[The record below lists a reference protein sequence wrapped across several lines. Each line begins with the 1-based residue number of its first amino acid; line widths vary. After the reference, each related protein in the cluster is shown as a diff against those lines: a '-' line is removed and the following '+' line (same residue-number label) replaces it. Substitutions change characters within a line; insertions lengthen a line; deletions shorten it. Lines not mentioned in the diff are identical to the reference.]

1 MVRVLICSCNE
12 NNENS
17 HISFFVIGLQWSKT
31 CDNWRHW
38 SVVWPQGGIYSGFDL
53 LVSHLSF
60 QTYTKHCK
68 SAKCP
73 DLTSQ
78 LGFLVVWFPTCLAV
92 SILDRRWVE
101 TVVNGVT
108 KSSGQGST
116 GVLAPIREWPPG
128 GWRGKR
134 GRGRDSQGSQGA
146 PLTGFGDEK
155 RGRQIRE
162 KLKGSCGLVADK
174 KELNILIFCSCG
186 DLPS

>member
-1 MVRVLICSCNE
+1 M
-12 NNENS
+12 
-17 HISFFVIGLQWSKT
+17 
-31 CDNWRHW
+31 
-38 SVVWPQGGIYSGFDL
+38 
-53 LVSHLSF
+53 
-60 QTYTKHCK
+60 
-68 SAKCP
+68 
-73 DLTSQ
+73 
-78 LGFLVVWFPTCLAV
+78 
-92 SILDRRWVE
+92 
-101 TVVNGVT
+101 VNGVT

-174 KELNILIFCSCG
+174 KELNPTTRIPNSSACPPVRHAKGVTFFNNRWR
-186 DLPS
+186 

>member
-1 MVRVLICSCNE
+1 M
-12 NNENS
+12 
-17 HISFFVIGLQWSKT
+17 
-31 CDNWRHW
+31 
-38 SVVWPQGGIYSGFDL
+38 
-53 LVSHLSF
+53 
-60 QTYTKHCK
+60 
-68 SAKCP
+68 
-73 DLTSQ
+73 
-78 LGFLVVWFPTCLAV
+78 
-92 SILDRRWVE
+92 
-101 TVVNGVT
+101 VNGVT

-155 RGRQIRE
+155 RGRQIPE
-162 KLKGSCGLVADK
+162 NLKGSCGLVADK